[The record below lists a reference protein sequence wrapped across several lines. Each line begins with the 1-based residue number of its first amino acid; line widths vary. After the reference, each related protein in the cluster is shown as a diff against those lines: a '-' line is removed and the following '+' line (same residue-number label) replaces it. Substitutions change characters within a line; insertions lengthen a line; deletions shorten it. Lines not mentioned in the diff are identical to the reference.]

1 MEEKRRESD
10 TKLDEILRMVGEIKT
25 TIAVFSSDL
34 HSLKE
39 TSKENKEAIKGNGK
53 PGLETRTVLLE
64 KQMGVVNWV
73 GAVLLLAILGD
84 IMTRILGI

>member
-10 TKLDEILRMVGEIKT
+10 TRIDDILRAVGEIKT
-25 TIAVFSSDL
+25 SIAVFTSDM

-39 TSKENKEAIKGNGK
+39 TAKENKEAIKGNGK
-53 PGLETRTVLLE
+53 PGLETRTTLLE
-64 KQMGVVNWV
+64 KQMNVINWI
-73 GAVLLLAILGD
+73 GGVLLLAILGD